1 MSLEN
6 TLLLQQSLL
15 ELKTCEV
22 VARLAII
29 SLNLD
34 NQRRFEYWFQAH
46 LWKLIVAGTLVFG
59 AELSFEVV
67 MVAPKLRQN

>member
-1 MSLEN
+1 M
-6 TLLLQQSLL
+6 
-15 ELKTCEV
+15 

-34 NQRRFEYWFQAH
+34 NQRRFEYWFQVY

-59 AELSFEVV
+59 AEPSFEVI